1 MTETEARLPATRE
14 DRLRV
19 IRQFVAERLF
29 RNVEEV
35 QPHSRL
41 IGDLGADSLD
51 FVDIQFQVEKRFG
64 FEFSKDDLLDTTQR
78 WAENGFLR
86 MEVVDRF
93 ADAIPALREQPDPE
107 RIPVLV
113 LFQSIT
119 VETLLRLV
127 EAKLGESN

>member
-1 MTETEARLPATRE
+1 MTETEPRLPATRE
-14 DRLRV
+14 ERLRI

-86 MEVVDRF
+86 KEVVERF
-93 ADAIPALREQPDPE
+93 GEVIPALREQPDPE
-107 RIPVLV
+107 RIPVVV

-127 EAKLGESN
+127 EAKLGE

>member
-1 MTETEARLPATRE
+1 MTETEPSAPATRE
-14 DRLRV
+14 ERLRA

-29 RNVEEV
+29 RKVEEV

-51 FVDIQFQVEKRFG
+51 FVDIQFQIEKRFG

-86 MEVVDRF
+86 KEIVERFGEV
-93 ADAIPALREQPDPE
+93 IPGLREQPDPE
-107 RIPVLV
+107 RIPIVV
-113 LFQSIT
+113 LFQLIT

-127 EAKLGESN
+127 EAKLRET